1 MAARIIFWL
10 AFLAL
15 GALCLSLI
23 SLSGE
28 LARRN
33 IALQAAL
40 DGPHDSDLEV
50 WATKDGSVFVVVD
63 GRHGHI
69 YPLMCSK
76 IGYRLL

>member
-40 DGPHDSDLEV
+40 DGPHDSKVEA
-50 WATKDGSVFVVVD
+50 WAAKDGSVFVVVD
-63 GRHGHI
+63 GRFGHV
-69 YPLMCSK
+69 YPLMCTKLGFKS
-76 IGYRLL
+76 L

>member
-33 IALQAAL
+33 IALQTAL
-40 DGPHDSDLEV
+40 DGPHDSKVLA
-50 WATKDGSVFVVVD
+50 WAAKDGTVFVVVD
-63 GRHGHI
+63 GQYGHI
-69 YPLMCSK
+69 YPNMCTK
-76 IGYRLL
+76 LGFRAL